1 MVNNAIL
8 DFRVNFNK
16 IIPKASAIKS
26 SAVLR
31 ELNAEAVKT
40 VEDKQN
46 DARKWTKFLQKPDR
60 PIPKSKEQL
69 ARERLPVYKVK
80 IVKQPKPR
88 GAPGREPTPP
98 PSVEQVVE
106 VEPAEVEA
114 TSVTEVVE
122 ENIVAE
128 ETTAERVMEEE
139 IEDQIIEEI
148 LMDNEVPDLVGEVEP
163 AGIPSELEKQLADVQ
178 KQLLALSN
186 LPQAIQATLD
196 AVTSELAK
204 IVPVIQEVAS
214 KQASVDRDYRSKSP
228 SRDIEPTAVETEMMV
243 IEETVEE
250 SLELEDKPKEDEH
263 DHSECSSQSESS
275 QEDGRSMSSVGTP
288 AAAATTTT
296 TVTKEVQLEDHQQE
310 LRQAIQNRRF
320 DV

>member
-1 MVNNAIL
+1 MIL
-8 DFRVNFNK
+8 DSSVNFNK

-31 ELNAEAVKT
+31 ELNEEAVKT

-98 PSVEQVVE
+98 PLVEEVIE
-106 VEPAEVEA
+106 VEPAEVKA
-114 TSVTEVVE
+114 PVTEVE
-122 ENIVAE
+122 ENIVEE
-128 ETTAERVMEEE
+128 ETAEKVIEEE

-178 KQLLALSN
+178 RQLLALSN

-228 SRDIEPTAVETEMMV
+228 SRDIEPEVETEMMV

-263 DHSECSSQSESS
+263 DNSECSSQSESS
-275 QEDGRSMSSVGTP
+275 QDDGRSMSSVGTP
-288 AAAATTTT
+288 AAITTA
-296 TVTKEVQLEDHQQE
+296 VKEVQLEDHQQE

-320 DV
+320 DVRKVIRNEKIP